1 MIFPF
6 FFFLVLR
13 RQCQV
18 LRSMFNLKTLNP
30 FTVTFSFTWLHNE
43 KQLLTNVKMLNVDRF
58 LHGDFF
64 FFFWFVKVTSLD
76 IFVIFCFSN
85 NIISTFHCSL
95 VQPLPFVVFIR
106 IMNIK
111 SEHGLN
117 NICSSQKI

>member
-64 FFFWFVKVTSLD
+64 FFF
-76 IFVIFCFSN
+76 
-85 NIISTFHCSL
+85 
-95 VQPLPFVVFIR
+95 
-106 IMNIK
+106 
-111 SEHGLN
+111 GLL
-117 NICSSQKI
+117 K